1 MIYIWDVYGALNIF
15 VRYLLL
21 YLTLV
26 IKLVDEQSVFDTIQ
40 EIFEIVQRVY
50 QWSKKN
56 KVWKVYRPY
65 E

>member
-1 MIYIWDVYGALNIF
+1 LIYIWDVYGALNIF

-56 KVWKVYRPY
+56 KVWKV
-65 E
+65 